1 MTTLKGLTIV
11 AALLAGGAS
20 LAFAQNAPP
29 TGGQP
34 PGGGPYLQSAAP
46 GPGPVTTPR
55 HPTTKHKKMSM
66 HSGKHNKMSMHS
78 GKHNKMYMRGDSTA
92 ANAAASGGSGT
103 HKGGLK
109 TGSAANNQ
117 KVLKNQSGYR

>member
-1 MTTLKGLTIV
+1 MATLKGLTIM

-20 LAFAQNAPP
+20 LAFAQNGPP

-34 PGGGPYLQSAAP
+34 PVAGGGPGGPYLQSAAP
-46 GPGPVTTPR
+46 GPGPVTTTR
-55 HPTTKHKKMSM
+55 HHTTKHKR
-66 HSGKHNKMSMHS
+66 MSMHS

-109 TGSAANNQ
+109 TGSAASNQ
-117 KVLKNQSGYR
+117 KMLKNQNGYR

>member
-1 MTTLKGLTIV
+1 
-11 AALLAGGAS
+11 
-20 LAFAQNAPP
+20 
-29 TGGQP
+29 
-34 PGGGPYLQSAAP
+34 
-46 GPGPVTTPR
+46 
-55 HPTTKHKKMSM
+55 
-66 HSGKHNKMSMHS
+66 
-78 GKHNKMYMRGDSTA
+78 MYMRGDSTA

>member
-55 HPTTKHKKMSM
+55 HHTTKHK
-66 HSGKHNKMSMHS
+66 KMSMHS